1 MHVKN
6 GWKRGLRINFLKKL
20 TTLELDENIF
30 FNEKYLR
37 NLLMEMR
44 EKFKE
49 NLRIQLMEICV
60 TWNINKKMIKGILWK
75 L

>member
-1 MHVKN
+1 
-6 GWKRGLRINFLKKL
+6 LKKL

-60 TWNINKKMIKGILWK
+60 T
-75 L
+75 